1 MPAPEPAA
9 EAAITDASA
18 ATASAATASAAAEQV
33 RRSMELLWG
42 GAARSAPG
50 PKPSLTLARIVESAI
65 TLADRDGI
73 DGLSMRRV
81 ATELGVGTMS
91 LYRYVPG
98 KAELLALMLDRV
110 EAPAVEAAL
119 APDSTP
125 VAGRS
130 WRETVDV
137 AARGTYRLYLNHPWL
152 LQVNWTRPVL
162 GPNSV
167 ANMETY
173 VRGLDGLG
181 LSGQERIAIVT
192 MVDAYVVGQARQRI
206 QYEAVTVQS
215 GLSDEEFWAQQFPYL
230 EKAMTSGR
238 YPAMA
243 ALDEDTFGMGWEES
257 FDFGLTRIL
266 DGIAVLVEARQ
277 SPST

>member
-1 MPAPEPAA
+1 MLEMQAPEP
-9 EAAITDASA
+9 T
-18 ATASAATASAAAEQV
+18 AAEQV

-42 GAARSAPG
+42 GSSPDGARPAPG
-50 PKPSLTLARIVESAI
+50 PKPSLTLARIVDAAI

-110 EAPAVEAAL
+110 DV
-119 APDSTP
+119 PDPSTA
-125 VAGRS
+125 AGRS
-130 WRETVDV
+130 WRETVDA
-137 AARGTYRLYLNHPWL
+137 AARGTYRLYLDHPWL

-167 ANMETY
+167 ASMEVY

-206 QYEAVTVQS
+206 QYEAATVQS

-243 ALDEDTFGMGWEES
+243 TLDENTFGMGWEDS
-257 FDFGLTRIL
+257 FEFGLARIL
-266 DGIAVLVEARQ
+266 DGIAVLVEARR

>member
-1 MPAPEPAA
+1 MSASEP
-9 EAAITDASA
+9 T
-18 ATASAATASAAAEQV
+18 AAEQV

-42 GAARSAPG
+42 SVGNGAGGGAGPLAPG
-50 PKPSLTLARIVESAI
+50 PKKSLTLDRIVDAAI
-65 TLADRDGI
+65 ALADRDGI

-81 ATELGVGTMS
+81 AAELGVGTMS

-110 EAPAVEAAL
+110 GAPDEAAPVGPSWRATVEAM
-119 APDSTP
+119 
-125 VAGRS
+125 
-130 WRETVDV
+130 
-137 AARGTYRLYLNHPWL
+137 ARGIYRLYLAHPWL

-167 ANMETY
+167 ASME
-173 VRGLDGLG
+173 VSIRGLSGLG
-181 LSGQERIAIVT
+181 LTGQEQIAVVT

-206 QYEAVTVQS
+206 HYEAVTVQS
-215 GLSDEEFWAQQFPYL
+215 GLSDEEFWAQQYPYL
-230 EKAMTSGR
+230 ETAMLSGR

-243 ALDEDTFGMGWEES
+243 ALDESAFALGWEES
-257 FDFGLTRIL
+257 FEFGLARIL
-266 DGIAVLVEARQ
+266 DGMAVLVEART